1 MNPLQARGF
10 TYPGRRN
17 FGLDDPLQHGL
28 LAELDQVQA
37 HKLA

>member
-17 FGLDDPLQHGL
+17 FGLDAW
-28 LAELDQVQA
+28 AEADDDA
-37 HKLA
+37 